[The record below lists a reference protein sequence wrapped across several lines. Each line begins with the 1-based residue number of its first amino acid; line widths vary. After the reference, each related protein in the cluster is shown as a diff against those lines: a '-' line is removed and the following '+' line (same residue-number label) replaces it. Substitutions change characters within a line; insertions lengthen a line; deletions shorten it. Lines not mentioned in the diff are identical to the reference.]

1 MPGCSG
7 DEVPYRSRE
16 YEKRLS
22 DVFPTD
28 EGRGCVCPLHSSG
41 EERRYKLNDFNEA
54 DACDSGALHGFLHGV
69 RPAGRGVARTCGGG
83 LVARLAA
90 TDRILYR
97 RCEKTPDRRGH
108 PGGSGT
114 VPAGPGARFRVCSG
128 LVPPLFG
135 DSRRRSA
142 GYGVGTACL
151 PAGLAQQVVRAALR
165 AKAACRGR
173 TRQGAS
179 AVRAAFGA
187 RPDQSRQH
195 SYSGDPVPAG
205 RDALFGDRYARFG
218 RDAFR

>member
-1 MPGCSG
+1 MKCRIVRGNTKSG
-7 DEVPYRSRE
+7 SPTFSRQT
-16 YEKRLS
+16 KGGAAS
-22 DVFPTD
+22 
-28 EGRGCVCPLHSSG
+28 CPLHSSG

-97 RCEKTPDRRGH
+97 GCEKTPDRRGH
-108 PGGSGT
+108 PGGPGT

-165 AKAACRGR
+165 AKTAC
-173 TRQGAS
+173 
-179 AVRAAFGA
+179 
-187 RPDQSRQH
+187 
-195 SYSGDPVPAG
+195 
-205 RDALFGDRYARFG
+205 
-218 RDAFR
+218 